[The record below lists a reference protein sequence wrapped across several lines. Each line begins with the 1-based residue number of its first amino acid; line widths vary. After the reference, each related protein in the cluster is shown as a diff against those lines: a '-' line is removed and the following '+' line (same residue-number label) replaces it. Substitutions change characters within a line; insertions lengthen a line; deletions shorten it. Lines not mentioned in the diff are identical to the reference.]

1 MLSHPAKRQ
10 ANKSAYGK
18 IAENGAGH
26 LGCYGFHQFRARR
39 QSSVT
44 TTTANAMAPARQS
57 RPAMSN
63 AAIVVEV
70 VTPSASPLTYY
81 TGTHFWYPSPRF
93 SEASRLTAGSGGS
106 AEPSEDNIFSTG
118 VVDYLNIISPASA
131 A

>member
-1 MLSHPAKRQ
+1 
-10 ANKSAYGK
+10 
-18 IAENGAGH
+18 
-26 LGCYGFHQFRARR
+26 
-39 QSSVT
+39 
-44 TTTANAMAPARQS
+44 
-57 RPAMSN
+57 MSN